1 LIYLGEG
8 GSEEPGAEKN
18 NSVKTASFPET
29 FKP

>member
-18 NSVKTASFPET
+18 NPVKTASFPET